1 MDQVLIRPILS
12 EKSSL
17 LGTRNQHV
25 FQVAK
30 AANKLV
36 VKKAIED
43 RFDVEVKKVAII
55 NVKGKQKNMSVKSSG
70 RVLRTSGRRANWK
83 KAIVTLSKGTINI
96 LHGDFQD

>member
-1 MDQVLIRPILS
+1 MDQVIIRPILS

-17 LGTRNQHV
+17 LGSRSQHV

-30 AANKLV
+30 SANKLTI
-36 VKKAIED
+36 KKAVED

-55 NVKGKQKNMSVKSSG
+55 NVKGKQKNMSVRSSG

-83 KAIVTLSKGTINI
+83 KAIVTLSKGTIDI

>member
-1 MDQVLIRPILS
+1 MDQVIIRPILS

-17 LGTRNQHV
+17 LGSRGQHV

-30 AANKLV
+30 SANKLTI
-36 VKKAIED
+36 KKAVED

-55 NVKGKQKNMSVKSSG
+55 NVKGKQKNMSVRSSG

-83 KAIVTLSKGTINI
+83 KAIVTLSKGTIDI

>member
-1 MDQVLIRPILS
+1 MK
-12 EKSSL
+12 KSSL
-17 LGTRNQHV
+17 LGSRSQHV

-30 AANKLV
+30 SANKLTI
-36 VKKAIED
+36 KKAVED

-55 NVKGKQKNMSVKSSG
+55 NVKGKQKNMSVRSSG

-83 KAIVTLSKGTINI
+83 KAIVTLSKGTIDI

>member
-1 MDQVLIRPILS
+1 MEQVIIRPILS

-17 LGTRNQHV
+17 LGSRSQHV

-30 AANKLV
+30 TANKLTI
-36 VKKAIED
+36 KKAVED

-55 NVKGKQKNMSVKSSG
+55 NVKGKQKNMSVRSSG

-83 KAIVTLSKGTINI
+83 KAIVTLSKGSIDI

>member
-30 AANKLV
+30 AANKLII
-36 VKKAIED
+36 KKAIEN

-83 KAIVTLSKGTINI
+83 KAIVTLSKGTIDI

>member
-17 LGTRNQHV
+17 LGTLNQHV

-30 AANKLV
+30 AANKLTI
-36 VKKAIED
+36 KKAIEN
-43 RFDVEVKKVAII
+43 RFEVEVKKVAII

-70 RVLRTSGRRANWK
+70 RVLRTSGKRANWK
-83 KAIVTLSKGTINI
+83 KAIVTLSKGTIDI
-96 LHGDFQD
+96 LHGDYQD

>member
-1 MDQVLIRPILS
+1 MDQVIIRPILS

-17 LGTRNQHV
+17 LGSRNQHV

-30 AANKLV
+30 SANKLTIKRAV
-36 VKKAIED
+36 ED

-55 NVKGKQKNMSVKSSG
+55 NVKGKLKNMSVRSAG

-83 KAIVTLSKGTINI
+83 KAIVTLSKGSIDI
-96 LHGDFQD
+96 LHGNFQD

>member
-30 AANKLV
+30 AANKLII
-36 VKKAIED
+36 KKAIET

-83 KAIVTLSKGTINI
+83 KAIVTLSKGTIDI
-96 LHGDFQD
+96 LHGNFQD

>member
-43 RFDVEVKKVAII
+43 RFNVEVKKVAII

-83 KAIVTLSKGTINI
+83 KAIVTLSKGTIDI

>member
-30 AANKLV
+30 AANKLTI
-36 VKKAIED
+36 KKAIEN

-70 RVLRTSGRRANWK
+70 RILRTSGKRANWK
-83 KAIVTLSKGTINI
+83 KAIVTLSKGSIDI
-96 LHGDFQD
+96 LHGDFQE